1 MRSPGA
7 APVPTC
13 TRPLGARRYGTTR
26 SPVRLNFFHR
36 NAALEAAI
44 LELAEQPISVF
55 RLDRLFAFKERRRS
69 RKSEATVYY
78 DLCALSLAVKTWR
91 NDCVPRKQLPVG
103 TLLPRRS
110 LSTEGRRTR
119 DGKLRGHLS
128 AHRGAATYG
137 FSIGFVP
144 GPMVDTP
151 GEERGPLHRICM
163 RQDRLILTMM
173 QHAHRRGP
181 SAHGLDPWESPGRRA
196 HSSSRHIVPCS
207 NTASRHL
214 GSSIQQS
221 CYKPA

>member
-1 MRSPGA
+1 MC
-7 APVPTC
+7 V
-13 TRPLGARRYGTTR
+13 
-26 SPVRLNFFHR
+26 
-36 NAALEAAI
+36 
-44 LELAEQPISVF
+44 
-55 RLDRLFAFKERRRS
+55 
-69 RKSEATVYY
+69 
-78 DLCALSLAVKTWR
+78 LSLAVKRWR

-128 AHRGAATYG
+128 AHRVAATYG

-144 GPMVDTP
+144 GPMVDSP

-207 NTASRHL
+207 NTAARHL

-221 CYKPA
+221 CCKPARALNGADWSARSG